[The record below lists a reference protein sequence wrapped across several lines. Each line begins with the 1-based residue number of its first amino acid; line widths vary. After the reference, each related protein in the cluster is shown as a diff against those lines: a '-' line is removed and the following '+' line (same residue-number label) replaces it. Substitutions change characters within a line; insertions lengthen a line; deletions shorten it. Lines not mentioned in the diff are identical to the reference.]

1 MSSAKLAQQEGGA
14 QTLVSTATVAL
25 REVSSGREVVQAATG
40 VGPVDASFRA
50 MLAIVD
56 RPVSLTHYVVTK
68 IEGGSGPDAPG
79 NDALASVVTHIKTGA
94 PSDAKISSQ
103 DGPQLDKAGSGLGGV
118 KGDITFTGTGT
129 STDIIVA
136 SARAYISAINRAIAH
151 QGKL

>member
-68 IEGGSGPDAPG
+68 IEGGSTYDIDCSTVHWSTGST
-79 NDALASVVTHIKTGA
+79 SV
-94 PSDAKISSQ
+94 
-103 DGPQLDKAGSGLGGV
+103 
-118 KGDITFTGTGT
+118 
-129 STDIIVA
+129 
-136 SARAYISAINRAIAH
+136 R
-151 QGKL
+151 